1 MQFNSIDFMVFFPL
15 TASPSGTGMV
25 FDREALETVP
35 DGVSIL
41 VYDAVTQARAA
52 FLTFDAAASG

>member
-1 MQFNSIDFMVFFPL
+1 MKL
-15 TASPSGTGMV
+15 TASQSGTGMV

-41 VYDAVTQARAA
+41 VYDAVTQDLAA
-52 FLTFDAAASG
+52 FLTFDAASG